1 VVGSIMTVVMMW
13 RALKEAVPETH
24 SPMTHQIEFVGTVI
38 ARDTVRRTMQRRGH
52 PRPIVS
58 GGLLA
63 DEMGTGKTLS
73 IILAVVAGSSKWAP
87 PDVEDAADVD
97 AGPRDNGK
105 TLIIVPTSVVAQW
118 VEVLISI
125 KDMLNHTVIQ
135 TKNLRIMGR
144 QGSYAILEED
154 DIVLVSSQLL
164 QKTSSVEWALR
175 DSRTGRSINW
185 ARVVIDEGHMI
196 KDKSTATCQTAMQ
209 IQGESKWVVSATP
222 VMNKMDELVTS
233 LAWIGYRRED
243 LATTDQVSRIAAAC
257 KTQRS
262 CAEVGISL
270 PELGY
275 QHVKVLHSEDE
286 VRIIDAIK
294 QSGRK
299 SMAVLQALRLASFSP
314 QALYDSP
321 TWKEYL
327 QKSRRLAR
335 PSTQGVVLEALLAH
349 INSLGRDQRAIVFT
363 HYKPENDMICA
374 ALMAAGIRFERISG
388 EESQDEKNSA
398 QTSFQRGCA
407 RVIVMNSRCGS
418 FGLNMQRASVV
429 YFVSADYNP
438 WIEMQGVAR
447 AHRVGQT
454 DPVKA
459 VFIKALTKA
468 IGPEDDLDDDEDED
482 DEDDEEDEDG
492 DGGDSKKNRSARL
505 DIDTR
510 IEAAQYQKMQMY
522 ATVIGPPPKNNI
534 HLMRLQDGKRNV
546 DKNDRATQARKAE
559 TAKAA
564 SEKRAEEVRAAR
576 EAAKVARAA
585 KAEAA
590 KAAKAANATNARKA
604 RVDRRASS
612 SAAPAERKKKRAA
625 SPAPAADN
633 KKARKGSSKADK
645 APKAPKA
652 YKASDSNSTVDIAVH
667 HATAS
672 SSHR

>member
-1 VVGSIMTVVMMW
+1 VVASIMTVVTMW
-13 RALKEAVPETH
+13 RTLKEAVPETH
-24 SPMTHQIEFVGTVI
+24 SPMTHQIEFVGTFI
-38 ARDTVRRTMQRRGH
+38 ARATVRRTMQRRGH
-52 PRPIVS
+52 PRPIVA

-73 IILAVVAGSSKWAP
+73 IILALVAGSPKWAP
-87 PDVEDAADVD
+87 DDAEDVDDEAEADVPT
-97 AGPRDNGK
+97 PRDNGK

-125 KDMLNHTVIQ
+125 KDMLTHTVVQ
-135 TKNLRIMGR
+135 TKNLRRI
-144 QGSYAILEED
+144 GSYAILEED

-164 QKTSSVEWALR
+164 QKASSFEWALR
-175 DSRTGRSINW
+175 DSRTGRPINW

-196 KDKSTATCQTAMQ
+196 KDKSTATCRTAMQ

-233 LAWIGYRRED
+233 LVWIGYRRED

-275 QHVKVLHSEDE
+275 EHVKVLHSEDE

-294 QSGRK
+294 QSGRS

-321 TWKEYL
+321 TWNDYL
-327 QKSRRLAR
+327 KRTRRLTR

-349 INSLGRDQRAIVFT
+349 INSLERDQRAIVFT

-418 FGLNMQRASVV
+418 FGLNMQRATVV
-429 YFVSADYNP
+429 IFVSADYNP

-459 VFIKALTKA
+459 VFIKALTKPG
-468 IGPEDDLDDDEDED
+468 GPEEDLDDDDED
-482 DEDDEEDEDG
+482 DEDDEDEDG
-492 DGGDSKKNRSARL
+492 SKKDRL

-522 ATVIGPPPKNNI
+522 ANVVGPPPKNNI

-559 TAKAA
+559 AAKAA
-564 SEKRAEEVRAAR
+564 SEKRADEVRAAR

-590 KAAKAANATNARKA
+590 KAAKAAKATNARDA
-604 RVDRRASS
+604 RASK
-612 SAAPAERKKKRAA
+612 RRAA
-625 SPAPAADN
+625 SSPDADDDADATANKN
-633 KKARKGSSKADK
+633 KKARKGSSKASK
-645 APKAPKA
+645 AS
-652 YKASDSNSTVDIAVH
+652 KASDSNSTVDIVVH
-667 HATAS
+667 HHTGKATAS
-672 SSHR
+672 SSRR